1 MDEKILYF
9 RDPPPPVYP
18 AKQEVRS
25 ERFTIDELKTIIR
38 EIRYNS

>member
-18 AKQEVRS
+18 AKEEIRA
-25 ERFTIDELKTIIR
+25 ERFTID
-38 EIRYNS
+38 